1 MAPFALITDESFENK
16 KYHPN
21 FSKESKFPSDIH
33 SDKLLPLTESWF
45 I

>member
-21 FSKESKFPSDIH
+21 FSKDSMFPSDIH
-33 SDKLLPLTESWF
+33 SYELLPL